1 METFKKVL
9 FFFILPI
16 VGVMFYQPST
26 LGSAFSILWVALVIF
41 VVMGLLLWYG
51 YSKAL
56 TFMIFINGMNVIVRL
71 MMLLSTSFSE
81 EGVFNL
87 SFFAFGMIG
96 AAISFFLV
104 LRLDKVDIRQHMVR

>member
-1 METFKKVL
+1 METLKKAI

-16 VGVMFYQPST
+16 VGVLFYQPST

-41 VVMGLLLWYG
+41 VGWGFCFGMVIP
-51 YSKAL
+51 AL
-56 TFMIFINGMNVIVRL
+56 TFMIFINGNECHVRL

-87 SFFAFGMIG
+87 PFFA
-96 AAISFFLV
+96 
-104 LRLDKVDIRQHMVR
+104 LD